1 MIDVL
6 KNLKVG
12 FALTGSFC
20 TIPQVITVVRDL
32 IEEGCDVFPILSE
45 IVASTDTRFGNAVD
59 LINTL
64 ETITGKKVI
73 TNIKDAEPI
82 GPKALLDVIVVMPC
96 TGNTLA
102 KLANAVTDTS
112 VTMAVKAHLR
122 NDRPVVLAVS
132 TNDGLGAN
140 FKNIGLLM
148 NTKNIYFVPFKQ
160 DAPHSKKNSLIA
172 DFNLLKPTIVTA
184 LTGNQYQPVMM

>member
-1 MIDVL
+1 ML

-32 IEEGCDVFPILSE
+32 IEEGCDVYPILSE
-45 IVASTDTRFGNAVD
+45 IVASTDTRFTNAAD
-59 LINTL
+59 LIHTL
-64 ETITGKKVI
+64 ETISGKVVI
-73 TNIKDAEPI
+73 TNIKEAEPI

-96 TGNTLA
+96 TGNTMA

-122 NDRPVVLAVS
+122 NDRPVILAIS

-140 FKNIGLLM
+140 LKNIGLLM
-148 NTKNIYFVPFKQ
+148 NAKNIFFVPFKQ
-160 DAPHSKKNSLIA
+160 DAPHNKKNSLIA
-172 DFNLLKPTIVTA
+172 DFGLLKPTIATA
-184 LTGNQYQPVMM
+184 LTGNQYQPVML

>member
-1 MIDVL
+1 ML

-12 FALTGSFC
+12 FAITGSFC
-20 TIPQVITVVRDL
+20 TIPQVIPVIQEL
-32 IEEGCDVFPILSE
+32 MNEGCDIYPILSE
-45 IVASTDTRFGNAVD
+45 MVATTDTRFGKASD
-59 LINTL
+59 LIKTL
-64 ETITGKKVI
+64 EEMTNKKVI
-73 TNIKDAEPI
+73 TDIKEAEPI
-82 GPKALLDVIVVMPC
+82 GPKALLDVVAVMPC

-122 NDRPVVLAVS
+122 NNRPVLLAVS

-140 FKNIGLLM
+140 FKNIGSLM
-148 NTKNIYFVPFKQ
+148 NTKNIYFVPFRQ

-172 DFNLLKPTIVTA
+172 DFHLLKPTIEDA
-184 LTGNQYQPVMM
+184 LAGKQYQPVMM

>member
-1 MIDVL
+1 VL

>member
-1 MIDVL
+1 ML

>member
-1 MIDVL
+1 MNVL

-12 FALTGSFC
+12 YAITGSFC
-20 TIPQVITVVRDL
+20 TINQVVPVIRELV
-32 IEEGCDVFPILSE
+32 EEGCEVFPILSE
-45 IVASTDTRFGNAVD
+45 TVASTDTRFIKAAD
-59 LINTL
+59 LINIL
-64 ETITGKKVI
+64 EVVTGNKVI
-73 TNIKDAEPI
+73 CNIKDAEPI
-82 GPKALLDVIVVMPC
+82 GPKALLDVLAVMPC

-122 NDRPVVLAVS
+122 NDRPVVLGVS

-148 NTKNIYFVPFKQ
+148 NMKNVYFVPFKQ
-160 DAPHSKKNSLIA
+160 DAPHNKKNSLMA
-172 DFNLLKPTIVTA
+172 VFDLLKPVIEMAMTK
-184 LTGNQYQPVMM
+184 NQYQPVIM